1 MSQVIYRDIACTDG
15 CEVIAK
21 IASRMVLNGWSYV
34 AYSTGAA
41 RIAGTPASEAAL
53 ITALSTG
60 SGAWVLLSRGSR
72 AVAFKR
78 TTSATHTW
86 DCRYT
91 CTGSLSGGNA
101 TTPDNNANTQILNWG
116 VGVQVFPSTGT
127 LTMKAH
133 IVVEDSDVGVFASWR
148 RSPWPGGSNSGNGYF
163 VIETVIPATWA
174 ANPDPVAVGF
184 YGADGN
190 TGIAGLLS
198 GNNNCYAWYKR
209 GLSGEAFNA
218 GGVENPASVM
228 GSATAD
234 PSGSDVEH
242 EVRWV
247 FSGPFILGKS
257 ALLKGLQP
265 FISPIVGLDSGGTLN
280 RACFGQISCVNNGT
294 ALGS

>member
-1 MSQVIYRDIACTDG
+1 MAQVIYRDVSCADG

-21 IASRMVLNGWSYV
+21 LAARMVLNGWSYV

-41 RIAGTPASEAAL
+41 RTAGAPASEAAL

-78 TTSATHTW
+78 MSSATYTW

-101 TTPDNNANTQILNWG
+101 TTPDNNANTQLLNPLYG
-116 VGVQVFPSTGT
+116 GQMFPSTGT

-163 VIETVIPATWA
+163 LIEKVTPATWA

-184 YGADGN
+184 YGGDSN
-190 TGIAGLLS
+190 TRIANLFFD
-198 GNNNCYAWYKR
+198 NNTLYAWYKR
-209 GLSGEAFNA
+209 GLTGEAFRA
-218 GGVENPASVM
+218 GGVENPASIL
-228 GSATAD
+228 GGAAD

-242 EVRWV
+242 EVRYV
-247 FSGPFILGKS
+247 FTGPFILGKS

-280 RACFGQISCVNNGT
+280 RACFGQVSCANDGT